1 MADTSYSRSNNT
13 ETPGVERAGALLV
26 QKMFELE
33 EAYRELEKKD
43 LELGKYRKMSKEQNA
58 GDMVKLDDKDKEIAK
73 LQYMVSKSE
82 ERLKGYRGEI
92 EIAKRDRRNEIEA
105 KKELQKKISELET
118 ENKSLRTK
126 FGSLR
131 VKLGVANA
139 NYNVGRYDTDQ
150 LRKNYQDAQIQIA
163 RLEERL
169 AAANQELKRLRDP
182 EQAEGNPEQ
191 QKKISTSKGDRKSV
205 V

>member
-43 LELGKYRKMSKEQNA
+43 IELGKYRKMSKEQNA

-82 ERLKGYRGEI
+82 ERLKGYKGEI

-182 EQAEGNPEQ
+182 EQAEGNPE
-191 QKKISTSKGDRKSV
+191 V
-205 V
+205 